1 MGWENL
7 KFIGLITD
15 FGLSPYPGIMKAVI
29 KSINPEAEVIDLDH
43 SVPSFN
49 LLAAAYVVY
58 SSYRWM
64 PVGSIIVSVVDPGV
78 GSAREALIV
87 ETNTYTLIGPNN
99 GILYPVI
106 ESEGFRR
113 GVVIDYS
120 RLSERI
126 ISEFKG
132 RITHDK
138 WVISYTF
145 HGRDVF
151 APAAALLS
159 KGVDME
165 ELGRPIEKRALK
177 KTGTQLDH
185 VEKLEEGYRVSV
197 VYIDKFGNVALNVK
211 PGLLGM
217 HRWKVVAIQT
227 PTGTFNAIVRRTF
240 SEASPGDL
248 VVYVNSFGFVE
259 IAVNQGNAARK
270 LGVEIGE
277 KITIIPMEEA

>member
-1 MGWENL
+1 MR
-7 KFIGLITD
+7 FIGLITD
-15 FGLSPYPGIMKAVI
+15 FGASPYTGIMRAVI
-29 KSINPEAEVIDLDH
+29 KSINPEAEIVDLDH

-49 LLAAAYVVY
+49 VLAGAYVLY

-78 GSAREALIV
+78 GSAREAVIV
-87 ETNTYTLIGPNN
+87 ETNTYTLVGPNN
-99 GILYPVI
+99 GVLYPVI
-106 ESEGFRR
+106 ESEGYRR
-113 GVVIDYS
+113 GVAIDYA
-120 RLSERI
+120 RLSEKA

-138 WVISYTF
+138 WLISHTF
-145 HGRDVF
+145 HGRDIF
-151 APAAALLS
+151 APAAALIS

-165 ELGRPIEKRALK
+165 ELGRPLEKRALK
-177 KTGTQLDH
+177 RVRLDS

-197 VYIDKFGNVALNVK
+197 VYIDKFGNVALNAK

-227 PTGTFNAIVRRTF
+227 PTGTFNAVVGRTF
-240 SEASPGDL
+240 SEATPGDL
-248 VVYVNSFGFVE
+248 IVYVNSFGFVE
-259 IAVNQGNAARK
+259 IAVNQGNAARR

-277 KITIIPMEEA
+277 KITIIPMEET